1 MRHVSRGTFQI
12 RTRQTIP
19 TFTWACPNTTEGV
32 SVRGSM
38 YPLRGPR
45 AAGLVLRVKH
55 RTSRS
60 APQGVERWYD
70 GELRDGLEPVLRGA
84 RGTTIE
90 TSEVGTVLDQ
100 GSSSSQGEEG
110 QHVAG
115 IGARE
120 PCASR
125 NATSSSTSP
134 PKLAWLNTTPT
145 SRRVQAARTAL
156 DLGRPPPSP

>member
-1 MRHVSRGTFQI
+1 MSRAEHSRFARGRPYPRSRGHV
-12 RTRQTIP
+12 RTRRKASRSEA
-19 TFTWACPNTTEGV
+19 ACTLYGV
-32 SVRGSM
+32 HA
-38 YPLRGPR
+38 PR
-45 AAGLVLRVKH
+45 AWSCGSNTARRAQLRKGSSVG
-55 RTSRS
+55 T
-60 APQGVERWYD
+60 G

-145 SRRVQAARTAL
+145 SRRIQAARTAL